1 MRMAGLAPEHALSRG
16 VSQAE
21 PVPKF
26 ILGRAKLIAQNT
38 GNLVEMR
45 PNFVTAFMLL
55 RDMDRGAT
63 TENGFT
69 DQNIISTM
77 QGTDEDKK
85 KDLLFPNSFKNAP
98 PDQKYEKFKERFNDE
113 IKVAIYHKR
122 MEEFLPHYIDISVVK
137 HLKATFLLSKDT
149 KGVEAVRAALELA
162 RDEISKTNFKDYTGN
177 SSRGDAI
184 IVLGFMY
191 GKNDFATGLNMRTEQ
206 QKKTKVLRG
215 LMMQIIPHDQA
226 GRLQRS
232 PHLQTLSNPN
242 RSRFGS
248 AGGGRRRT
256 KKRKT
261 KKRKSKKRKSKRR
274 KSTKKR
280 KNNIR

>member
-1 MRMAGLAPEHALSRG
+1 
-16 VSQAE
+16 
-21 PVPKF
+21 
-26 ILGRAKLIAQNT
+26 
-38 GNLVEMR
+38 
-45 PNFVTAFMLL
+45 
-55 RDMDRGAT
+55 MDRGAT

-85 KDLLFPNSFKNAP
+85 KDLLFPNSFKNAS

-137 HLKATFLLSKDT
+137 HIKAMLQLPPDT
-149 KGVEAVRAALELA
+149 KGVAAVQAALELA
-162 RDEISKTNFKDYTGN
+162 KNEIDKTNYKDYTGN
-177 SSRGDAI
+177 SSREDAI

-191 GKNDFATGLNMRTEQ
+191 GKNSFSGFPGKPGSHR
-206 QKKTKVLRG
+206 KKTKVLRE
-215 LMMQIIPHDQA
+215 LMMQIIPHGLA
-226 GRLQRS
+226 LASYTGSHL
-232 PHLQTLSNPN
+232 LQTFPMATLDSISPAPQPNPDHSSNTPSVA
-242 RSRFGS
+242 RATGGVTGFPEPGEPSVTATDDPFPGHIHS
-248 AGGGRRRT
+248 IGGGRRRT

-274 KSTKKR
+274 RSKKR
-280 KNNIR
+280 FL